1 MSDPQPVYLS
11 DYQPPAYR
19 VTHTELTFDLDP
31 TATRVKARLLI
42 ERHPEA
48 DAKAPLVLNG
58 EHLKLI
64 SLAIDATPLD
74 VAAYE
79 LDDEVLRIAQ
89 VPERFVLESEVEIA
103 PQENTAL
110 EGLYQSNGMYC
121 TQCEAEGFRR
131 ITFYPDRP
139 DVMATFKVTVIGD
152 QQQEPILL
160 ANGNPIERGELKG
173 GRHFVTWEDP
183 HPKPC
188 PTTASPPPR
197 SCGRRCAR
205 FRATAMFCSFL
216 PRA

>member
-31 TATRVKARLLI
+31 AATRVKARLLM

-48 DAKAPLVLNG
+48 DANTPLILNG

-64 SLAIDATPLD
+64 ALSIDATPLEE
-74 VAAYE
+74 AAYQVDAE
-79 LDDEVLRIAQ
+79 GLRIDQ
-89 VPERFVLESEVEIA
+89 VPERFMLESEVEIA

-139 DVMATFKVTVIGD
+139 DVMATFKVTVIGAVSYTH
-152 QQQEPILL
+152 LTL
-160 ANGNPIERGELKG
+160 
-173 GRHFVTWEDP
+173 
-183 HPKPC
+183 
-188 PTTASPPPR
+188 PTIYSV
-197 SCGRRCAR
+197 
-205 FRATAMFCSFL
+205 
-216 PRA
+216 